1 MVDREVIAAT
11 EQQWYEARVTM
22 RRLGFQS
29 ALLAISL
36 ITLVAIPTSYW
47 AQRLASGWTGA
58 LITSA
63 MSLVVAVPM
72 TVMVWYRVDRQQK
85 LANRLMKT
93 LRTQLKNAIDD
104 LEVES
109 VGRHAQVRRQD
120 FDRSL
125 HTALEMATDEPE
137 VVDVV
142 ERALAE
148 VVPDSASEL
157 LLADNSHAHLLRV
170 ASTSPTGSA
179 PGCSVDSPDQC
190 PAARRSQLQR
200 FADSEALD
208 ACPKLRR
215 REQGQ
220 CSAVC
225 VPVSIMG
232 RTVGVLHTVGAPG
245 ELPSV
250 EQSADL
256 GTLAD
261 KVGARIGLLRV
272 IAETQL
278 QAATDSLTGLL
289 NRRSLQNQVRELR
302 RDDTPVS
309 VIVADLD
316 HFKQLND
323 TYGHETGDRAL
334 RLFASTLSGAL
345 RKQDLVSRH
354 GGEEFVAVLPECSAT
369 DARLAADTVRNRLA
383 AAVAEHGLPAFT
395 CSFGVTESDQSEE
408 LAEIIARADLALF
421 EAKRGGRDRALIY
434 DPSRH
439 ESAPKP
445 PSLALSLAQS
455 LAQQVS

>member
-22 RRLGFQS
+22 RRLGLQS
-29 ALLAISL
+29 AGLAVTL

-47 AQRLASGWTGA
+47 AQRIASGWTGA
-58 LITSA
+58 LMTSA
-63 MSLVVAVPM
+63 MSLIVAVPM
-72 TVMVWYRVDRQQK
+72 TVMVWYRVDHQQK

-93 LRTQLKNAIDD
+93 LRTQLKNAIED
-104 LEVES
+104 LETES
-109 VGRHAQVRRQD
+109 RGRHEQVRRQD
-120 FDRSL
+120 FERSL
-125 HTALEMATDEPE
+125 HTALEMAGDEPE

-148 VVPDSASEL
+148 VVPEAASEL

-170 ASTSPTGSA
+170 ATTSPTGTA

-190 PAARRSQLQR
+190 PAARRSQLQT
-200 FADSEALD
+200 FADSDALD

-215 REQGQ
+215 REQGR

-232 RTVGVLHTVGAPG
+232 RTVGVLHTVGAPNR
-245 ELPSV
+245 LPSV
-250 EQSADL
+250 EQSTDL

-272 IAETQL
+272 IAESQL

-289 NRRSLQNQVRELR
+289 NRRSMQNQVRELR
-302 RDDTPVS
+302 RDDPQVA

-334 RLFASTLSGAL
+334 RLFASTLSAAL

-354 GGEEFVAVLPECSAT
+354 GGEEFVAVLPDCSAD
-369 DARLAADTVRNRLA
+369 DARLAADNVRTRLA

-395 CSFGVTESDQSEE
+395 CSFGVTESDHSEE

-421 EAKRGGRDRALIY
+421 EAKRDGRDRALVY

-439 ESAPKP
+439 EATPKP
-445 PSLALSLAQS
+445 LSLAL
-455 LAQQVS
+455 